1 MPLLSVRE
9 FARFLN
15 TLSST
20 FCYYTSLVLPFVILG
35 LLAYINF
42 DIKNPL
48 VPVITWVWILLL
60 SIIALEFLSLLTG
73 KILFEREL
81 ANLAKRKLIPIRS
94 MRGVDVVRK
103 NVMKNSYSILVSL
116 ILISIAFV
124 SYLGSILYG
133 LIPLLFVAIG
143 LALTVFGIILLIRRP
158 KVPVIEI
165 GGLLDFYTP
174 VEFKVYIDNM
184 FQDTLPSILDPLSYL
199 KFDDWIDY
207 VSNYLRAPPGIDK
220 QTILERAVEKIFLMS
235 LLHVEFPE
243 KITKDV
249 LYSEIAE
256 TLSNPHDIEKLKR
269 PSIPGLYSLADIERF
284 MRRFVSLAPEVAL
297 AIERIFLTLRDN
309 LTEFKTSE
317 LYFDV
322 IAPEST
328 RGLDGINILVFL
340 FNNSDEYREKARPV
354 KVHIIAPGFEPDRI
368 SLDVKLDPKGD
379 FQIVSDRLE
388 PYSKEGEDIVGKL
401 AEILQIGDSIRLRLK
416 PSSYGLKTITVLVE
430 DKGTIIT
437 SRQLS
442 IIVKRDL
449 AGFFRK
455 ILGSGSMLS
464 GVATLVLKLLF

>member
-1 MPLLSVRE
+1 
-9 FARFLN
+9 
-15 TLSST
+15 
-20 FCYYTSLVLPFVILG
+20 
-35 LLAYINF
+35 
-42 DIKNPL
+42 
-48 VPVITWVWILLL
+48 
-60 SIIALEFLSLLTG
+60 
-73 KILFEREL
+73 
-81 ANLAKRKLIPIRS
+81 
-94 MRGVDVVRK
+94 
-103 NVMKNSYSILVSL
+103 
-116 ILISIAFV
+116 
-124 SYLGSILYG
+124 
-133 LIPLLFVAIG
+133 
-143 LALTVFGIILLIRRP
+143 
-158 KVPVIEI
+158 
-165 GGLLDFYTP
+165 
-174 VEFKVYIDNM
+174 
-184 FQDTLPSILDPLSYL
+184 
-199 KFDDWIDY
+199 
-207 VSNYLRAPPGIDK
+207 
-220 QTILERAVEKIFLMS
+220 
-235 LLHVEFPE
+235 
-243 KITKDV
+243 ITKDV

-269 PSIPGLYSLADIERF
+269 PSIPGLYSIADIERF